1 MNNKKLKSNLR
12 FTYAEL
18 EAFAE
23 KLKDSVRRDLV
34 PLSCYGIDNEDIDEL
49 NVLLQKFRDLPTDK
63 DMQAGKVLVSKRKND
78 ITKRL
83 VRYLRDINLRIYTIT
98 GKDSEIY
105 QEFKI
110 KNLSTL
116 RDKKLIEEA
125 IRIKDLVLVHR
136 ELIKKRGY
144 TKDDFSAFKNC
155 INDLQKA
162 VDDYKKTLERRK
174 KNALKRKQAAN
185 DLYAKMV
192 MLSEVGKKYWKMQDN
207 TLKYNA
213 YVMYPIRRKKNDTQK
228 KEKLKIQH

>member
-23 KLKDSVRRDLV
+23 KLKDSVRKDLV
-34 PLSCYGIDNEDIDEL
+34 PLSRYGIDNEDIDEL
-49 NVLLQKFRDLPTDK
+49 NALLQKFRDLPTDK
-63 DMQAGKVLVSKRKND
+63 DMQAGKVLVSKRKRE

-83 VRYLRDINLRIYTIT
+83 VKYLRDINLRIFSIT
-98 GKDSEIY
+98 GKESEIY
-105 QEFKI
+105 LDFKI

-116 RDKKLIEEA
+116 RDKKLIDEA

-136 ELIKKRGY
+136 ELIKRRGY
-144 TKDDFSAFKNC
+144 TKDDFSSFKTC
-155 INDLQKA
+155 IADLQKA

-185 DLYAKMV
+185 DLYDKMV
-192 MLSEVGKKYWKMQDN
+192 MLSEVGKQYWKMQDN
-207 TLKYNA
+207 PLKYNV
-213 YVMYPIRRKKNDTQK
+213 YVMYPIRRKKKNDIQK
-228 KEKLKIQH
+228 KKSLK